1 MYVLQL
7 MDSYVASY
15 GLLMCGVV
23 ESIVLCWVYG
33 THRLFDNIEEMIG
46 FRPGRVIYF
55 TMKFVAPCLIV
66 AIVVVQFAGFKRLTY
81 SNYKYPLWAD
91 ILGWCFVAFEMA
103 LIPGVAI
110 YKVVTT
116 KEKLPIMER
125 IKKLSRPTDDWG
137 KRMNQ
142 PGNSANI
149 SVKPHV
155 SSNQVEAIDNRVSE
169 EADRTLPSPDLV
181 GLEASISS
189 N

>member
-1 MYVLQL
+1 MIPNNKEQFLPPNFKSHV
-7 MDSYVASY
+7 SAS
-15 GLLMCGVV
+15 
-23 ESIVLCWVYG
+23 
-33 THRLFDNIEEMIG
+33 H
-46 FRPGRVIYF
+46 P
-55 TMKFVAPCLIV
+55 
-66 AIVVVQFAGFKRLTY
+66 Q
-81 SNYKYPLWAD
+81 
-91 ILGWCFVAFEMA
+91 
-103 LIPGVAI
+103 
-110 YKVVTT
+110 
-116 KEKLPIMER
+116 R

-142 PGNSANI
+142 PGN